1 MPDNL
6 SQDPTLFG
14 TLGQS
19 LSDEMGLFLGDP
31 FADLLSSLHEGMGA
45 SRFAVDINADG
56 FRVYETGLEA
66 WLKWLREQQQ
76 DENSQIGNQ
85 NDSVTG
91 VNPVV
96 PSVPTFNS
104 SASNI
109 TGLEESAS
117 NPNSASEP
125 SIGAVEPAP
134 MRLES
139 ESMELSGGYG
149 LESKKFASGGTLIGL
164 KNRKGNRGS
173 AQSTFTGASGTYAV
187 IVG

>member
-1 MPDNL
+1 MSNNL
-6 SQDPTLFG
+6 SQDSSIFG
-14 TLGQS
+14 SLGQS
-19 LSDEMGLFLGDP
+19 LSDAAGLFLGDP
-31 FADLLSSLHEGMGA
+31 FADMLSSLHEGMGE
-45 SRFAVDINADG
+45 SRFAVDINTDG
-56 FRVYETGLEA
+56 FRIYETGLES

-76 DENSQIGNQ
+76 AENSQVGSPY
-85 NDSVTG
+85 DSITG
-91 VNPVV
+91 INPVA
-96 PSVPTFNS
+96 PSVPTSTS

-109 TGLEESAS
+109 TGLQEGISDATSAPEA
-117 NPNSASEP
+117 PNTV
-125 SIGAVEPAP
+125 AVPVP